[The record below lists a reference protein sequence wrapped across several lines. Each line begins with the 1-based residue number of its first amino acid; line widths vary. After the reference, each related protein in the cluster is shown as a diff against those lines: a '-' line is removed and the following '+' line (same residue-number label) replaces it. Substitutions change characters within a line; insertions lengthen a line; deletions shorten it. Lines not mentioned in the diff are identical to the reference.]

1 MNGKLFVVA
10 TPIGNL
16 SDITKRALD
25 VFESV
30 EYIAA
35 EDTRETHG
43 LFQKLNISGEK
54 KYITN
59 NGYNENNSKKKIIEL
74 LMAGNDVAVVSDAG
88 MPCISDPGSI
98 LVEAA
103 AEAGIDVIG
112 VCGASAVITAV
123 AVSGFVK
130 SNSDFAFFGFLPR
143 KKNEIEEKLLSA
155 VHSQISTGVFY
166 ESPVRI
172 INTMEIIS
180 DLLPDAGVC
189 LCNDLTKLYERIYRG
204 TPGSV
209 LNELKNNPNAAK
221 GEYALVL
228 DFSDTAVPS
237 EETIKAQSAESVL
250 VEYMLANDCDVKE
263 AVSFAAKKS
272 DFSKN
277 QLKSASFRLKELFG
291 SGRKMPDSADKNVRE
306 DFAEVSLER
315 KIARNV
321 ITGSD
326 EEKRYVGFVPETNE
340 LVTAHGTVKLPAFFP
355 DGTKG
360 TVACVDS
367 VDLRDCGVQG
377 IVMNTYHL
385 LKKASVVKSVGGL
398 HEFSN
403 WQGPILTDSGGFQAF
418 SLIKENSK
426 TCKGS
431 IDEKNGITF
440 RLEGQKK
447 AEVLSPEKCIQKQ
460 FEYGSDIMMCLD
472 YCTDLKDEYAENEF
486 SVDVTIKWAQ
496 RCLDEYRRQLRLRKI
511 PEEKRPLLF
520 AIIQGGKFK
529 DLRKKCGDALKAMNN
544 SSGFD
549 GYGFGGWPIDETT
562 GNIDADILQ
571 YTADQMEDGK
581 PKYAMGLGNPQA
593 VTECCK
599 MGYNLFDCVKPTRE
613 ARRNILYTF
622 SGEDRYKAKILS
634 TLSED
639 FIRNKKPAE
648 SGCTCF
654 VCRNYSQAY
663 LYHLAKSGDSL
674 AFRFATIHN
683 LRFYTEL
690 CDRIREDM
698 QNGTFVRNDNDR
710 NGNL

>member
-1 MNGKLFVVA
+1 MNGKLYVVA

-16 SDITKRALD
+16 GDITERAKKVLSD
-25 VFESV
+25 V

-43 LFQKLNISGEK
+43 LLQKLNIEGRK
-54 KYITN
+54 TFLTN
-59 NGYNENNSKKKIIEL
+59 NGYNENSAKEKITDIL
-74 LMAGNDVAVVSDAG
+74 LAGNDVALVSDAG
-88 MPCISDPGSI
+88 MPGISDPGAI
-98 LVEAA
+98 LVASA
-103 AEAGIDVIG
+103 AEAGVDVIG

-143 KKNEIEEKLLSA
+143 KKSEIVQKLEAAAQSK
-155 VHSQISTGVFY
+155 ISTAVFY
-166 ESPVRI
+166 ESPLRI
-172 INTMEIIS
+172 IGSFEVICEI
-180 DLLPDAGVC
+180 LPDARVC

-204 TPGSV
+204 TPSEV
-209 LNELKNNPNAAK
+209 LEELRNNPNSAK

-228 DFSDTAVPS
+228 DLSAVEHKESIDNRSNTA
-237 EETIKAQSAESVL
+237 EGTL
-250 VEYMLANDCDVKE
+250 VEFMLANGYSLKD
-263 AVSFAAKKS
+263 AVADAAS
-272 DFSKN
+272 NTDFSKN
-277 QLKSASFRLKELFG
+277 QLKTASFHLKEIF
-291 SGRKMPDSADKNVRE
+291 SDVNQSRKRADEPKNGNIRPE
-306 DFAEVSLER
+306 ESFSER
-315 KIARNV
+315 KTERNV
-321 ITGSD
+321 
-326 EEKRYVGFVPETNE
+326 EKTTSEYHRASGFYPETGE
-340 LVTAHGTVKLPAFFP
+340 LVTAHGTVMLPAFFP

-367 VDLRDCGVQG
+367 VDLRDCVVQG

-385 LKKASVVKSVGGL
+385 LKKASVVKSIGGL

-403 WQGPILTDSGGFQAF
+403 WNGPILTDSGGFQAF
-418 SLIKENSK
+418 SLIKENAK

-472 YCTDLKDEYAENEF
+472 YCTDLKDEYEENEF
-486 SVDVTIKWAQ
+486 SVDVTIKWAK
-496 RCLDEYRRQLRLRKI
+496 RCLEEYNRQLKLRNI
-511 PEEKRPLLF
+511 PYENRPLLF
-520 AIIQGGKFK
+520 AIIQGGKYK
-529 DLRKKCGDALKAMNN
+529 DLRKKCGDALKSLNDGK
-544 SSGFD
+544 GFD
-549 GYGFGGWPIDETT
+549 GYGFGGWPIDELT
-562 GNIDADILQ
+562 GNIDKEILQ

-593 VTECCK
+593 VVECCK

-622 SGEDRYKAKILS
+622 SKEDKFRSVILS
-634 TLSED
+634 SLSDD
-639 FIRNKKPAE
+639 FIRSKKPVSSE
-648 SGCTCF
+648 CDCF

-663 LYHLAKSGDSL
+663 IYHLAKSGDSL

-683 LRFYTEL
+683 LRFYSML
-690 CDRIREDM
+690 CERIRTAIADGSFKVKKNE
-698 QNGTFVRNDNDR
+698 
-710 NGNL
+710 

>member
-1 MNGKLFVVA
+1 MNGKLYVVA

-25 VFESV
+25 VFEKT

-35 EDTRETHG
+35 EDTRESYG
-43 LFQKLNISGEK
+43 LLQKLNIRGEK
-54 KYITN
+54 KFITN
-59 NGYNENNSKKKIIEL
+59 NGYNENNAKNKIVEL
-74 LMAGNDVAVVSDAG
+74 LLAGNDVAVVSDAG
-88 MPCISDPGSI
+88 MPCISDPGAI

-103 AEAGIDVIG
+103 ANAGIDVVG

-143 KKNEIEEKLLSA
+143 KKNEIEEKLNAS
-155 VHSQISTGVFY
+155 VQTGISTAVFY
-166 ESPVRI
+166 ESPLRI
-172 INTMEIIS
+172 KNTMAIIA
-180 DLLPDAGVC
+180 DTLPDAGVC
-189 LCNDLTKLYERIYRG
+189 LCNDLTKLYEKIYRG
-204 TPGSV
+204 TPSDV
-209 LNELKNNPNAAK
+209 LAELTANPNAEK

-228 DFSDTAVPS
+228 DFTHVSPVTEGKNEIRTP
-237 EETIKAQSAESVL
+237 ECVL
-250 VEYMLANDCDVKE
+250 VEYMLDKECSMKE
-263 AVSFAAKKS
+263 AVTYAAAKS

-291 SGRKMPDSADKNVRE
+291 SGVQGGYRGEKKEETTENVP
-306 DFAEVSLER
+306 LER
-315 KIARNV
+315 EIIRNV
-321 ITGSD
+321 TVAPVNISAG
-326 EEKRYVGFVPETNE
+326 VGYRPESNE
-340 LVTAHGTVKLPAFFP
+340 LVTAHGIVKLPAFFP

-385 LKKASVVKSVGGL
+385 LKKASVIKSLGGL

-418 SLIKENSK
+418 SLIKENAK

-431 IDEKNGITF
+431 IDERNGITF

-472 YCTDLKDEYAENEF
+472 YCTDLKDEYEENEF

-496 RCLDEYRRQLRLRKI
+496 RCLEEYKKQLKLRKI
-511 PEEKRPLLF
+511 PENKRPLLF
-520 AIIQGGKFK
+520 AIIQGGKYK
-529 DLRKKCGDALKAMNN
+529 ELRKKCGDALKALNDGN
-544 SSGFD
+544 GFD
-549 GYGFGGWPIDETT
+549 GYGFGGWPIDEST

-571 YTADQMEDGK
+571 YTADQMEEGK

-634 TLSED
+634 SLSED
-639 FIRNKKPAE
+639 FIRNKKPVE
-648 SGCTCF
+648 KDCTCF

-663 LYHLAKSGDSL
+663 LYQLAKSGDSL

-683 LRFYTEL
+683 LRFYSEL
-690 CDRIREDM
+690 CERIREDTE
-698 QNGTFVRNDNDR
+698 NGTFKVKH
-710 NGNL
+710 NG